1 MEKALLAPLAS
12 NQLLRTM
19 LVLNLGLQ
27 EWIKCVVLDSMSMV
41 WQKQGERTNQG
52 IECCPCRLLN
62 FWKVQ
67 FALKKGSGQWMKCE
81 VLGKEED
88 NIFVVIGNDYGF
100 QEVHKLVLEMAAEK
114 DIPIQIEMVSKAGA
128 RVWSVAK
135 MAGREFQDQS
145 PARCA
150 LI

>member
-1 MEKALLAPLAS
+1 MDQKCNFRFHGYGVAETGGKNKSGYP
-12 NQLLRTM
+12 M
-19 LVLNLGLQ
+19 LSLQ
-27 EWIKCVVLDSMSMV
+27 IVEFLESAI
-41 WQKQGERTNQG
+41 G
-52 IECCPCRLLN
+52 IEKGQWELGNLL
-62 FWKVQ
+62 
-67 FALKKGSGQWMKCE
+67 QWMKCE
-81 VLGKEED
+81 ILGGKEED
-88 NIFVVIGNDYGF
+88 NVFAVIGNDYGF
-100 QEVHKLVLEMAAEK
+100 QEAHKLVLEMAAEK